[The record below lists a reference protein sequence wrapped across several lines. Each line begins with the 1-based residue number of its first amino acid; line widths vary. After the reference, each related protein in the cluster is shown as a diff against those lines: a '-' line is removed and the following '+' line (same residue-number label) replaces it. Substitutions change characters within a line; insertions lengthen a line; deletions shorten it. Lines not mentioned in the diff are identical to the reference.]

1 MTKVNSY
8 RSPWANL
15 AAAIIQSG
23 EREHDV
29 VFLEGDWC
37 DTLKL
42 ICSMDDELSN
52 RKCGPINIGPTAKL
66 SPGD

>member
-1 MTKVNSY
+1 MTKVSSY
-8 RSPWANL
+8 KSPWANL

-29 VFLEGDWC
+29 FFLNSDWC
-37 DTLKL
+37 DTLKRL
-42 ICSMDDELSN
+42 CAIDDEVSN